1 MANETGKDETAS
13 GSTPVIQEVKAAP
26 KQDVAAIPL
35 NEHTGADPAVAAF
48 VRYLRSERQASAHT
62 VSAYVKD
69 ISQFAH
75 HAWGG
80 LPPPF
85 DWSGVDRY
93 MARGFVVALQQA
105 GCAAT
110 STRRK
115 ISSARSFYDFMI
127 RDGYLDSSPFDGVR
141 GPRLPRHLPGVLTV
155 EQVATLLAAPMKAF
169 ARDRKAASDG
179 AARTEQDELLALYA
193 AWRDTAILETLY
205 STGARISE
213 AMGLVRGR
221 IDLKRGVAI
230 VLGKGRK
237 ERLCALGEPA
247 CDALSQALDLS
258 AMLWPKTRDANSEV
272 FRNLRGGPLTPR
284 SVEREMKRWLSEA
297 GLPPD
302 YSPHKLR
309 HSFATHLLDAGADL
323 RNVQE
328 MLGHASIATTQI
340 YTHLTVERLR
350 ETYDKAH
357 PRA

>member
-1 MANETGKDETAS
+1 MAQDPK
-13 GSTPVIQEVKAAP
+13 STSDTSEDFHVAQEVKFAT

-35 NEHTGADPAVAAF
+35 NQHTGEDPAVAAF
-48 VRYLRSERQASAHT
+48 VRYLLSERQASTNT

-69 ISQFAH
+69 LSQFAS
-75 HAWGG
+75 HAWGD
-80 LPPPF
+80 LLPPF
-85 DWSGVDRY
+85 DWASIDRY
-93 MARGFVVALQQA
+93 AARGFVVKLQQA
-105 GCAAT
+105 ECAPT

-115 ISSARSFYDFMI
+115 LSSARSFYDFLI
-127 RDGYLDSSPFDGVR
+127 RDGYLDSSPFEGVR
-141 GPRLPRHLPGVLTV
+141 GPRLAHRLPGVLTV
-155 EQVATLLAAPMKAF
+155 EQVATLLAAPMKAYE
-169 ARDRKAASDG
+169 RDRKAAA
-179 AARTEQDELLALYA
+179 AARDERDELLALYA

-213 AMGLVRGR
+213 AMGLVRNR
-221 IDLKRGVAI
+221 VDIRRGVAI
-230 VLGKGRK
+230 VFGKGRK

-247 CDALSQALDLS
+247 CDALSQALELS
-258 AMLWPKTRDANSEV
+258 ALLWPETQRADSEI

-284 SVEREMKRWLSEA
+284 SVEREMKHWLQEA

-340 YTHLTVERLR
+340 YTHLTIERLR